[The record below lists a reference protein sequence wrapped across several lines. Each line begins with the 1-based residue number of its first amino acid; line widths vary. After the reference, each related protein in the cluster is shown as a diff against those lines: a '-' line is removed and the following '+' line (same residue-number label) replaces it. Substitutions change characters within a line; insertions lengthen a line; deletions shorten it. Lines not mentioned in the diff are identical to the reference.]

1 MYGDLEKQQYER
13 LYFESEVPLGDVRK
27 GLMRKFVWLALLLV
41 IGFVILGATLKIPNQ
56 IQLNSVVKNRS
67 QEEVYRFAEKVYI
80 QEVFAHAGDS
90 LTPNQPMVRI
100 TSPEIVDLITDHL
113 EAQRNLEFFQTFER
127 KSLEVQKELNAGTVR
142 TLEAESRQ
150 ARKEIQLI
158 AQKWSADST
167 TLVFE
172 KELAQKNFETQ
183 SALFKEGVI
192 AKIELDQYEQAKVRA
207 TNAFEA
213 GLTTYANANSTL
225 LFGLQKSNIELQQAR
240 ETLFKLD
247 IDIENRET
255 ALTRAAAL
263 TAERIEHNYGQAKIN
278 EGSLILQAK
287 GAGVLSYLFSGEK
300 EVPQGS
306 ILLKTISGPAA
317 YYVEGIIEPREI
329 GKVHAGQ
336 ALNVKLETFPH
347 YEWGVLRGTI
357 DQLSLTPD
365 ETGQYFFQAAITDAG
380 RIEPHLRIGMTGESS
395 LVVEEKTVFG
405 YVFRNMKRVVSEV
418 GE

>member
-41 IGFVILGATLKIPNQ
+41 IGFVILGATVKIPNQ

-207 TNAFEA
+207 HQCFRSGPDHLRKCKQHPA
-213 GLTTYANANSTL
+213 L
-225 LFGLQKSNIELQQAR
+225 R
-240 ETLFKLD
+240 
-247 IDIENRET
+247 T
-255 ALTRAAAL
+255 AKEQYRAAA
-263 TAERIEHNYGQAKIN
+263 
-278 EGSLILQAK
+278 S
-287 GAGVLSYLFSGEK
+287 
-300 EVPQGS
+300 
-306 ILLKTISGPAA
+306 
-317 YYVEGIIEPREI
+317 PRNP
-329 GKVHAGQ
+329 V
-336 ALNVKLETFPH
+336 
-347 YEWGVLRGTI
+347 
-357 DQLSLTPD
+357 
-365 ETGQYFFQAAITDAG
+365 
-380 RIEPHLRIGMTGESS
+380 
-395 LVVEEKTVFG
+395 
-405 YVFRNMKRVVSEV
+405 
-418 GE
+418 